1 MVGDVDPDDA
11 EDAAALAREVEGLV
25 RTDNGPRPEDGPQPE
40 DNEPPELED
49 EED

>member
-1 MVGDVDPDDA
+1 MGDDQRDEDEDDA
-11 EDAAALAREVEGLV
+11 EALAREVEGLV

-40 DNEPPELED
+40 HDEPPELED